1 MTHRA
6 AAAALRRFFR
16 RCSSRAGTA
25 AVSRMDAE
33 VSALDVIVGHTE
45 RSGRGVY
52 AGRDFRQG
60 EVVIERAEPLVA
72 HPTLRNLRT
81 SCYHCLKP
89 LAAVPRE
96 SRVPTHGGRAGG
108 GAAGHFCG
116 EPCADAARNSYHD
129 AETAAG
135 DAVAPLVAHCR
146 QHGLKFPLAAARMAF
161 AIAQGNATP
170 RDADALV
177 RVNFPRGVAPGA
189 WIDEHAMLSLALAR
203 GNAVRGG
210 AFGGTSSEVT
220 AEWYVGV
227 VSRMHLNAFR
237 VEIPRI
243 PGGGH
248 RDDDNDTAVNN
259 DAHDCDGPGGSCD
272 HHSHHSPGNLP
283 SSFKASL
290 EAALA
295 SSETGDAAG
304 TATYLAPSLFNHSC
318 DPNVDVDWVSGD
330 AGMRAR
336 TRVDV
341 AKGTELTICYTDG
354 GAPVDARRG
363 ALEHAY
369 GFVCRCERCVEEG
382 G

>member
-1 MTHRA
+1 
-6 AAAALRRFFR
+6 
-16 RCSSRAGTA
+16 
-25 AVSRMDAE
+25 MDAE

-52 AGRDFRQG
+52 AGRDFAMG
-60 EVVIERAEPLVA
+60 EVVIGRAEPLVA

-116 EPCADAARNSYHD
+116 EPCADAARAAYHD

-146 QHGLKFPLAAARMAF
+146 QHGLKFPLAAARMAY
-161 AIAQGNATP
+161 AIAQGNADP
-170 RDADALV
+170 RDFDALV
-177 RVNFPRGVAPGA
+177 RVNFPSGVAPGA

-210 AFGGTSSEVT
+210 AFGGRSSEVT

-243 PGGGH
+243 PVGH
-248 RDDDNDTAVNN
+248 RDDIYDTAVDDDTAGD

-272 HHSHHSPGNLP
+272 HHSHHSPAA
-283 SSFKASL
+283 SSFKATL

-295 SSETGDAAG
+295 SSEMGDAAG

-318 DPNVDVDWVSGD
+318 DPNVDVAWVSGD
-330 AGMRAR
+330 AGAQMR
-336 TRVDV
+336 TRVHV
-341 AKGTELTICYTDG
+341 ARGTELTICYTDG

>member
-52 AGRDFRQG
+52 AGRDFAMG
-60 EVVIERAEPLVA
+60 EVVIHRAEPLVA

-89 LAAVPRE
+89 LAAVPRD
-96 SRVPTHGGRAGG
+96 SHVPTHGGRAGG

-116 EPCADAARNSYHD
+116 EPCADAARTSYHD

-189 WIDEHAMLSLALAR
+189 WLDEHAMISLALAR
-203 GNAVRGG
+203 GDAVRGG
-210 AFGGTSSEVT
+210 AFGGRSSEVT

-237 VEIPRI
+237 VEIP
-243 PGGGH
+243 PPAVGH
-248 RDDDNDTAVNN
+248 RDDDDTAG
-259 DAHDCDGPGGSCD
+259 DAHDCDDHVSCN
-272 HHSHHSPGNLP
+272 HHSHRSPAA

-318 DPNVDVDWVSGD
+318 DPNVDVAWVGGD
-330 AGMRAR
+330 AGMRMR

-341 AKGTELTICYTDG
+341 ARGAELTICYTDG